1 MGRGAGNAP
10 EAVPPLGDFPPPEIW
25 SENNRKISITKEIC
39 ITIDSLEKKFWKKAS
54 LQRSL
59 QGLSAIRVE
68 GLIPGLLPSHMKWV
82 KTLFTDADSFV
93 MNNSHSIMYLS
104 LEVVHA
110 MQVLFETSWVGS
122 KRSNNDELLP
132 CEWTNFTNE
141 MEY

>member
-1 MGRGAGNAP
+1 
-10 EAVPPLGDFPPPEIW
+10 
-25 SENNRKISITKEIC
+25 
-39 ITIDSLEKKFWKKAS
+39 
-54 LQRSL
+54 
-59 QGLSAIRVE
+59 
-68 GLIPGLLPSHMKWV
+68 MKWV

-93 MNNSHSIMYLS
+93 MNNSHSTMYLS
-104 LEVVHA
+104 LERRTRQGDPISSVVHA